1 VAWGTSDEARF
12 RREQHDFD
20 ALFRAHHAEIVRYLA
35 ARLGSRDEA
44 ADVASEVFFEAWRR
58 TPGLRYRGRP
68 VLAWL
73 YRVAA
78 NMAADRVTARRREPV
93 PAAPAEVPAGGDE
106 AEAAVD
112 RDALRRALAG
122 LPPDHALAVH
132 LRLVEGYSF
141 AEVARVMGRSVGA
154 CQMLVLRAGRE
165 LREAL
170 EREGIRAPQR

>member
-1 VAWGTSDEARF
+1 MSRDVDEARF
-12 RREQHDFD
+12 RREQRDFD

-35 ARLGSRDEA
+35 ARLGSREEA
-44 ADVASEVFFEAWRR
+44 ADVASEVFVEAWRR
-58 TPGLRYRGRP
+58 VPGLRWRGRP

-78 NMAADRVTARRREPV
+78 NMAADRMSARSREPV
-93 PAAPAEVPAGGDE
+93 ATAAAAETAAGRDE
-106 AEAAVD
+106 ATAVIE
-112 RDALRRALAG
+112 RDALRRALAT

-132 LRLVEGYSF
+132 LRLVEGYPF
-141 AEVARVMGRSVGA
+141 ADVARIMGRSVGA

-170 EREGIRAPQR
+170 EGEGIHASR